1 MNTLVN
7 CISYYHIKIYA
18 STPRNLIFII
28 ILKQKHIYNHKAMID
43 DTNIFTYQHAQYNNL
58 IPPPLLPTYWL
69 SLFYRVYQKI
79 RNNGMF

>member
-7 CISYYHIKIYA
+7 CISYYHIKIFA

-58 IPPPLLPTYWL
+58 IPPSSPPNLLAIPFL
-69 SLFYRVYQKI
+69 QGLPKNS
-79 RNNGMF
+79 